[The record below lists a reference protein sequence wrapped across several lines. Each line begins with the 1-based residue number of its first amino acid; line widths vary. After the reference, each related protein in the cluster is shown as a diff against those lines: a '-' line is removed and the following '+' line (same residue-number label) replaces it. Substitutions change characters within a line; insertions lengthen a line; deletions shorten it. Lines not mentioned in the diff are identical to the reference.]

1 MIEIEQIEEESQLQS
16 AIAEAN
22 DLTFMLTARLDET
35 KNMRENMEIKLGYM
49 SLKPQRDNNVNNEEN
64 EEGDGEIDNTNEN
77 CVRDT
82 TMPSCSQDTSNSAST
97 CNSGTAKRTLRS
109 IKPPQAT
116 LPKFYGNSDD
126 FPEYWAVFEALVHN
140 SEELDIMEKIL
151 LLKES
156 LKGRAQTAIKGIKL
170 IPENYNWLIKTLQE
184 NYSNHQSNRS
194 QIVKKLVSMSV
205 ANNSADICSA
215 TFDQIRMLTYQM
227 ISAGYHVGKTCDPM
241 WCETILSK
249 FPEDIIKSVLV
260 ASQSQD
266 RQTVDD
272 LMNLL
277 KIEITAKVYVESRL
291 GHKHI
296 NKAIP
301 SKTNHDNLRT
311 NRNCLFC
318 HKDNHVSMQCRTVT
332 DQSIRRKMLKEQNR
346 CWKCCSPNHSSFD
359 CQRSDCLKCGQKHHM
374 SLCFKTEQL
383 SQNNSSKPKFVRVG
397 QNQQR
402 QHSWQNREENNRNIP
417 QRLKPINTQVSVEP
431 PQIKENSIQHS
442 QTSKQLIL
450 MTAEGNIWDARKQT
464 YEKVLFFFDSGAQKT
479 VIEENLAQQLGL
491 PKNTTEICTMS
502 GIGGHIECFE
512 SHKVPVK
519 LGTAFGGEI
528 CMTIQTKPVITNG
541 FPSVKLNT
549 EDIEFLKTNT
559 ICLANS
565 KLRGEHQ
572 NPHILVGLDYYH
584 DLVTDPANG
593 IRTPSGF
600 HIAKTVFGPT
610 IYGRGISKV
619 SETANTVCH
628 SLTISENT
636 EQELLQKMFELDGLG
651 IMPEETQGDEKVQR
665 CFEEYSKL
673 ISFEN
678 NIITAP
684 FPLKENVI
692 QLENNYSV
700 AIRRLESLQNIL
712 LCNPEQ
718 KQWYCDLVNKY
729 VSEGIVENFDT
740 ADRYA
745 AGIYYMPHRGV
756 WKPQKMVPLGIVFDA
771 SSKRRGH
778 LSLNDVIRKGESFV
792 NRIHDILTSSRFTK
806 IVLMCD
812 IESAFTQIRLV
823 DAHKDLCRFLWL
835 RNVNHPPTKDN
846 VKYRFRRLPFGVTA
860 CPSILN
866 MAILSYLESQ
876 NSGLSTEIAK
886 NLYVDNI
893 LLQAKSV
900 PEAVRKYK
908 ESKYLFSKIGMN
920 LREYISNSEEVNS
933 RIPYSDKLQSGSM
946 KILGVDYNTIT
957 DNFTVRTKFVHNKKL
972 TKGDVVS
979 QTNSIYDPIG
989 LTGPLMVK
997 LKSMMREIFD
1007 SKVDWKTPLD
1017 QKICDEWYKL
1027 CKEVD
1032 LATLSIPRY
1041 VLSPRVGDGLPA
1053 SAVPGLTHKII
1064 VSRTSVRPKACN
1076 QLTGR
1081 CKGGGLESPP
1091 TNKLHMS
1098 TLGERKFSQK
1108 PMGLEACNLPVGFKF
1123 HAKNSNRKESPD
1135 SGRKPGTVA
1144 PGRTGL
1150 QESCRLPKR
1159 KRTRMTICTYNARTL
1174 ASEATIEDLMV
1185 QAKKI
1190 KYDVIGLTETRR
1202 RHSLNAVFETGEELF
1217 LGTCDNRG
1225 VGGVGVLVNT
1235 SMAQNIDSFEQL
1247 TTRIGRLRMRR
1258 CGPTPALTIFVAYAP
1273 TSSYEEEEVEAFYMD
1288 LEKFY
1293 REDHA
1298 FYKVIIGDF
1307 NAKVGPRRTPEELH
1321 IGTHGLQWNDQGE
1334 RLSEFIMTTKTI
1346 HGNSQFQKPSSLRWT
1361 WESPGGGYRNEI
1373 DHIIVNKRFCL
1384 TDVAVVPKF
1393 YTGSDH
1399 RLLRGRFSFTRRAEK
1414 AAKFS
1419 KRNPRTTINWDLFAT
1434 LAGFWEDSAM
1444 DNIDE
1449 EYDRLV
1455 KHLHDCA
1462 KKAESIKTTKRRLS
1476 LETLELIR
1484 QRGAARA
1491 AGNQELTS
1499 ELARLCREAI
1509 KKDLKERR
1517 AEVLAE
1523 AAEAGKSIRY
1533 ARRDFA
1539 SRKTKMTALRN
1550 PKGTTIA
1557 SRRGMEK
1564 IIYDFY
1570 SDLFDSRA
1578 HLPPHHLRE
1587 DGHVIPA
1594 VLPSEI
1600 RHAIMSVRNRTAA
1613 GPDRIK
1619 PEHLKNLP
1627 PVLINTLARIFTR
1640 YLSECKVPKQWKT
1653 SKTVLLYKK
1662 GDPHDI
1668 GNYRPIC
1675 LLSVIYKLFTRVILN
1690 RIEKVL
1696 DEGQPCEQAG
1706 FRKGFSTIDH
1716 IHTVSRLIEV
1726 SREYKMP
1733 LCLTFIDLKKAFDSV
1748 ETEAVVEALDNQG
1761 VPTQYI
1767 KVLRELYSNF
1777 TTGISPFYKNIIIDV
1792 KRGVRQGDTISP
1804 KIFTATL
1811 ENAMRKLE
1819 WDDMGVKIDGRQL
1832 HHLRFADDIV
1842 LITPSISQ
1850 AERMLTEFAETCG
1863 CIGLELNLQKTM
1875 FMRNGWISDAP
1886 FTLNGTNISEC
1897 TSYVYLGRELNMMND
1912 LAPELGRRRRAAW
1925 GAYKSIE
1932 DVVKKTKNTR
1942 LRAHLFNTTVL
1953 PALTYASETWALR
1966 KQEENAVSVI
1976 ERAIERVMLGV
1987 SRFKQVRDGIRSSL
2001 LRQRSKIRDA
2011 AAFAKESK
2019 IRWAGHVMRF
2029 NDNRWT
2035 RAVSDWIPRD
2045 IKRNTGRPPTRWSDF
2060 FTKSFKEN
2068 YDALRVP
2075 RERRN
2080 HWATLARDRDK
2091 WKNYW
2096 RPLDRFEDQR
2106 ESSIK
2111 QQLDNRGATV
2121 KFFHVST
2128 ENNLADAGT
2137 RGLTAQ
2143 EIIENDWIKGPRWL
2157 ENHCSGWPIK
2167 SINTLSDV
2175 HENDEIETM
2184 VTTTLKVTTS
2194 ENKQQEQLIDLKRF
2208 SKIDNVLRVLAKTA
2222 KTMKNWVA
2230 KTNQNRSSPIKVSEV
2245 DKFDNVFEITAS
2257 DMVNAERLL
2266 ISHEHRS
2273 INLDA
2278 LKKAIS

>member
-1 MIEIEQIEEESQLQS
+1 
-16 AIAEAN
+16 
-22 DLTFMLTARLDET
+22 
-35 KNMRENMEIKLGYM
+35 
-49 SLKPQRDNNVNNEEN
+49 
-64 EEGDGEIDNTNEN
+64 
-77 CVRDT
+77 
-82 TMPSCSQDTSNSAST
+82 
-97 CNSGTAKRTLRS
+97 
-109 IKPPQAT
+109 
-116 LPKFYGNSDD
+116 
-126 FPEYWAVFEALVHN
+126 
-140 SEELDIMEKIL
+140 
-151 LLKES
+151 
-156 LKGRAQTAIKGIKL
+156 
-170 IPENYNWLIKTLQE
+170 
-184 NYSNHQSNRS
+184 
-194 QIVKKLVSMSV
+194 
-205 ANNSADICSA
+205 
-215 TFDQIRMLTYQM
+215 
-227 ISAGYHVGKTCDPM
+227 
-241 WCETILSK
+241 
-249 FPEDIIKSVLV
+249 
-260 ASQSQD
+260 
-266 RQTVDD
+266 
-272 LMNLL
+272 
-277 KIEITAKVYVESRL
+277 
-291 GHKHI
+291 
-296 NKAIP
+296 
-301 SKTNHDNLRT
+301 
-311 NRNCLFC
+311 
-318 HKDNHVSMQCRTVT
+318 
-332 DQSIRRKMLKEQNR
+332 
-346 CWKCCSPNHSSFD
+346 
-359 CQRSDCLKCGQKHHM
+359 
-374 SLCFKTEQL
+374 
-383 SQNNSSKPKFVRVG
+383 
-397 QNQQR
+397 
-402 QHSWQNREENNRNIP
+402 
-417 QRLKPINTQVSVEP
+417 
-431 PQIKENSIQHS
+431 
-442 QTSKQLIL
+442 
-450 MTAEGNIWDARKQT
+450 
-464 YEKVLFFFDSGAQKT
+464 
-479 VIEENLAQQLGL
+479 
-491 PKNTTEICTMS
+491 
-502 GIGGHIECFE
+502 
-512 SHKVPVK
+512 
-519 LGTAFGGEI
+519 
-528 CMTIQTKPVITNG
+528 
-541 FPSVKLNT
+541 
-549 EDIEFLKTNT
+549 
-559 ICLANS
+559 
-565 KLRGEHQ
+565 
-572 NPHILVGLDYYH
+572 
-584 DLVTDPANG
+584 
-593 IRTPSGF
+593 
-600 HIAKTVFGPT
+600 
-610 IYGRGISKV
+610 
-619 SETANTVCH
+619 
-628 SLTISENT
+628 
-636 EQELLQKMFELDGLG
+636 
-651 IMPEETQGDEKVQR
+651 
-665 CFEEYSKL
+665 
-673 ISFEN
+673 
-678 NIITAP
+678 
-684 FPLKENVI
+684 
-692 QLENNYSV
+692 
-700 AIRRLESLQNIL
+700 
-712 LCNPEQ
+712 
-718 KQWYCDLVNKY
+718 
-729 VSEGIVENFDT
+729 
-740 ADRYA
+740 
-745 AGIYYMPHRGV
+745 
-756 WKPQKMVPLGIVFDA
+756 
-771 SSKRRGH
+771 
-778 LSLNDVIRKGESFV
+778 
-792 NRIHDILTSSRFTK
+792 
-806 IVLMCD
+806 
-812 IESAFTQIRLV
+812 
-823 DAHKDLCRFLWL
+823 
-835 RNVNHPPTKDN
+835 
-846 VKYRFRRLPFGVTA
+846 
-860 CPSILN
+860 
-866 MAILSYLESQ
+866 
-876 NSGLSTEIAK
+876 
-886 NLYVDNI
+886 
-893 LLQAKSV
+893 
-900 PEAVRKYK
+900 
-908 ESKYLFSKIGMN
+908 
-920 LREYISNSEEVNS
+920 
-933 RIPYSDKLQSGSM
+933 
-946 KILGVDYNTIT
+946 
-957 DNFTVRTKFVHNKKL
+957 
-972 TKGDVVS
+972 
-979 QTNSIYDPIG
+979 
-989 LTGPLMVK
+989 
-997 LKSMMREIFD
+997 
-1007 SKVDWKTPLD
+1007 
-1017 QKICDEWYKL
+1017 
-1027 CKEVD
+1027 
-1032 LATLSIPRY
+1032 
-1041 VLSPRVGDGLPA
+1041 
-1053 SAVPGLTHKII
+1053 
-1064 VSRTSVRPKACN
+1064 
-1076 QLTGR
+1076 
-1081 CKGGGLESPP
+1081 
-1091 TNKLHMS
+1091 
-1098 TLGERKFSQK
+1098 
-1108 PMGLEACNLPVGFKF
+1108 
-1123 HAKNSNRKESPD
+1123 
-1135 SGRKPGTVA
+1135 
-1144 PGRTGL
+1144 
-1150 QESCRLPKR
+1150 
-1159 KRTRMTICTYNARTL
+1159 MTICTYNARTL
-1174 ASEATIEDLMV
+1174 ASEAAIEDLMV

-1217 LGTCDNRG
+1217 LGTCDSRG

-1298 FYKVIIGDF
+1298 FHKVIIGDF
-1307 NAKVGPRRTPEELH
+1307 NAK
-1321 IGTHGLQWNDQGE
+1321 
-1334 RLSEFIMTTKTI
+1334 
-1346 HGNSQFQKPSSLRWT
+1346 KPSSLRWT

-1539 SRKTKMTALRN
+1539 SRKTRMTALRN

-1733 LCLTFIDLKKAFDSV
+1733 LCLTFIDLKKAFDSI

-1767 KVLRELYSNF
+1767 K
-1777 TTGISPFYKNIIIDV
+1777 
-1792 KRGVRQGDTISP
+1792 GDTISP

-2106 ESSIK
+2106 ES
-2111 QQLDNRGATV
+2111 R
-2121 KFFHVST
+2121 
-2128 ENNLADAGT
+2128 
-2137 RGLTAQ
+2137 
-2143 EIIENDWIKGPRWL
+2143 
-2157 ENHCSGWPIK
+2157 
-2167 SINTLSDV
+2167 
-2175 HENDEIETM
+2175 
-2184 VTTTLKVTTS
+2184 
-2194 ENKQQEQLIDLKRF
+2194 
-2208 SKIDNVLRVLAKTA
+2208 
-2222 KTMKNWVA
+2222 
-2230 KTNQNRSSPIKVSEV
+2230 
-2245 DKFDNVFEITAS
+2245 
-2257 DMVNAERLL
+2257 
-2266 ISHEHRS
+2266 
-2273 INLDA
+2273 
-2278 LKKAIS
+2278 